1 MSERFLISPSIKVWN
16 RVIGPKKP
24 AFIIAEIGNNHNGD
38 MELARATVKAAA
50 RAGADAVKFQKRDI
64 AKVFTKAMR
73 DTPNTP
79 ETSPRT
85 AIFGKTYGEYRSR
98 LELSDLELLE
108 LKDLAHSLNMAFFVT
123 PFDVGSAA
131 ALVKLEMDAF
141 KVSSFDVNTEGLL
154 EYVAKQNLP
163 IFLST
168 GMSDADERDE
178 AVRNVLRYNADL
190 VVLHCVSIYPTPYK
204 ELNLGAITTLQ
215 KRYPLNIGYS
225 GHEVGGFIPSVA
237 AVALGA
243 VAVERHFTLDK
254 SLPGPDHTTVSLDP
268 IEFAEMVRWIRI
280 IEAAVWDDKIYIHD
294 AEVAARRKHSKSIVT
309 LCNIQKGTVIDAS
322 MLTAK
327 SPGSGIKPTLI
338 HTIVGRVAKTDIAVD
353 TLVSYEMVEG

>member
-1 MSERFLISPSIKVWN
+1 MSERFLISPHIKIWN
-16 RVIGPKKP
+16 RVIGPKKA
-24 AFIIAEIGNNHNGD
+24 AFVIAEIGNNHNGD
-38 MELARATVKAAA
+38 MELAKATVIAAA

-64 AKVFTKAMR
+64 SKVFTKAMR
-73 DTPNTP
+73 DAPNTP

-85 AIFGKTYGEYRSR
+85 AIFGKTYGEYRDK
-98 LELSDLELLE
+98 LELSKDQLIE
-108 LKDLAHSLNMAFFVT
+108 LKGLAHSLNMAFFAT
-123 PFDVGSAA
+123 PFDLNSVEILTQVG
-131 ALVKLEMDAF
+131 MDAF
-141 KVSSFDVNTEGLL
+141 KISSFDVNTEGLL
-154 EYVAKQNLP
+154 ECVAKQGLP
-163 IFLST
+163 VILST
-168 GMSDADERDE
+168 GMSEAEERDE
-178 AVRNVLRYNADL
+178 AVRSILRYNSDL
-190 VVLHCVSIYPTPYK
+190 IVLHCVSIYPTPYK

-280 IEAAVWDDKIYIHD
+280 IEAAVWDDKIYVHD
-294 AEVAARRKHSKSIVT
+294 AELQTRKKHSKSIVA
-309 LCNIQKGTVIDAS
+309 LENIPKGTVIDAS

-338 HTIVGRVAKTDIAVD
+338 HTVVGKVAKVDIATD
-353 TLVSYEMVEG
+353 ALIAYEMLE